1 MKCKRIIITLLII
14 TILFTLTGCDKDEA
28 NNISETFETNTT
40 SVKEY
45 EPEYGGQLV
54 LPLTV
59 LKTLNPLISEN
70 LSYYYFSKLIF
81 EGLFELDQNFDIKN
95 QLAEDYIIRDDGT
108 ISIKL
113 KENVLWHDGEKLT
126 AEDVA
131 FTINTIKYANNDST
145 YKKMWDAA
153 MGNYYSSNINRII
166 DVYVI
171 DDYNLDIKFD
181 INFSNSLET
190 LIFPIIPKHRF
201 VVDRED
207 KNSYI
212 KALMEDDYTPI
223 GTGPY
228 RFSNYDKY
236 KSVQLEYFQD
246 YREGR
251 PYIDKIIGKILE
263 DDELALT
270 AFEAGQIDLTIALGV
285 DWEKFDQNNRVRIL
299 EFVSQNYDFLGFNF
313 SKSIFNNEQGH
324 KLRKAMAYGIDR
336 QAIIQ
341 KVFLGHATQTDLPI
355 HPNSWLISDEAN
367 AYGYNLSKA
376 REEINELGWK
386 DINGDGFYE
395 DENGKEITLRLITN
409 SYNPLRLKTA
419 DMIVEDLNKMG
430 IRVIKD
436 YPENIPD
443 NLTEEMVD
451 NQWEQLN
458 NRIIRT
464 SSPTTSIATAP
475 SRRTATRS
483 CASSS
488 AHARRSSRAAS
499 GSTESSSLST
509 TRYPRSLSSQAA
521 TTGRTPPPRPP
532 RPAPP
537 ACPTTPS
544 PRRCARSSASR
555 TGSSSSASSTASA
568 GSTTRRRRT
577 PPPRAVGSRPT
588 TRRSASSSAARSR
601 ARTSRPSSTTYRP
614 ASARSTSSE
623 PRATSWPPPSTPPG
637 ASTSA
642 PETSRQ
648 PSRSPLP
655 RPSPATSSFCHR
667 LQRATTSSRT
677 SRSAATRSAAW
688 SRSCRESEEVP
699 VRVEPARARH
709 GRARPLR
716 ARHGVQRDLGVRR
729 ARERQPARLRREAGD
744 LRADGRRV
752 ARRRVAPAARTHPP
766 ARADPR
772 RHRPHPLPRRA
783 RDRLACQRGA
793 ALDRRRPARLPAVRA
808 RQARDRRLDGRLP
821 VAAATAAHAEG
832 ARAAARDPRA
842 RLRRPGARRA
852 GPRHRAH
859 APPRGRRGP
868 PRLGNADEPARGGV
882 RDRDRARCDRRL
894 VVAVPARPA
903 ADLPRSVEGPD
914 RRRAPERAG
923 ADQLRLGR
931 DLRPRH
937 RVGAR
942 VALLPAG
949 GAHGHDVRRRRRAA
963 RARRRHARPD
973 GVLCLRLRRDPA
985 RDRLPRSVREAARGR
1000 GSRRSSAG
1008 RRRSTWPPPSA
1019 SRRSP
1024 GSRSRSSRTAARAS
1038 W

>member
-201 VVDRED
+201 VVDIEN

-236 KSVQLEYFQD
+236 KSIRLEYFQD

-341 KVFLGHATQTDLPI
+341 KIFLGHATQTDLPI

-386 DINGDGFYE
+386 DINEDGFYE

-430 IRVIKD
+430 IHVIKD

-451 NQWEQLN
+451 NQWEHLN
-458 NRIIRT
+458 NRIIRGDYDIVLLGW
-464 SSPTTSIATAP
+464 SISPTP
-475 SRRTATRS
+475 
-483 CASSS
+483 
-488 AHARRSSRAAS
+488 
-499 GSTESSSLST
+499 ELSFAFH
-509 TRYPRSLSSQAA
+509 SSQIKSGTNIIRYNNQAMDEA
-521 TTGRTPPPRPP
+521 LLEAFGAVNKDRKLKAYEKLQSVITEELPYVSLFFKNKALLIDKKIMGDVD
-532 RPAPP
+532 
-537 ACPTTPS
+537 PTFHNI
-544 PRRCARSSASR
+544 
-555 TGSSSSASSTASA
+555 
-568 GSTTRRRRT
+568 
-577 PPPRAVGSRPT
+577 
-588 TRRSASSSAARSR
+588 
-601 ARTSRPSSTTYRP
+601 YRNIEKWYIP
-614 ASARSTSSE
+614 KE
-623 PRATSWPPPSTPPG
+623 F
-637 ASTSA
+637 
-642 PETSRQ
+642 Q
-648 PSRSPLP
+648 
-655 RPSPATSSFCHR
+655 
-667 LQRATTSSRT
+667 
-677 SRSAATRSAAW
+677 
-688 SRSCRESEEVP
+688 EEV
-699 VRVEPARARH
+699 V
-709 GRARPLR
+709 
-716 ARHGVQRDLGVRR
+716 DKK
-729 ARERQPARLRREAGD
+729 
-744 LRADGRRV
+744 
-752 ARRRVAPAARTHPP
+752 
-766 ARADPR
+766 
-772 RHRPHPLPRRA
+772 
-783 RDRLACQRGA
+783 
-793 ALDRRRPARLPAVRA
+793 
-808 RQARDRRLDGRLP
+808 
-821 VAAATAAHAEG
+821 
-832 ARAAARDPRA
+832 
-842 RLRRPGARRA
+842 
-852 GPRHRAH
+852 
-859 APPRGRRGP
+859 
-868 PRLGNADEPARGGV
+868 
-882 RDRDRARCDRRL
+882 
-894 VVAVPARPA
+894 
-903 ADLPRSVEGPD
+903 
-914 RRRAPERAG
+914 
-923 ADQLRLGR
+923 
-931 DLRPRH
+931 
-937 RVGAR
+937 
-942 VALLPAG
+942 
-949 GAHGHDVRRRRRAA
+949 
-963 RARRRHARPD
+963 
-973 GVLCLRLRRDPA
+973 
-985 RDRLPRSVREAARGR
+985 
-1000 GSRRSSAG
+1000 
-1008 RRRSTWPPPSA
+1008 
-1019 SRRSP
+1019 
-1024 GSRSRSSRTAARAS
+1024 
-1038 W
+1038 

>member
-181 INFSNSLET
+181 INFSNSSET
-190 LIFPIIPKHRF
+190 LIYPIIPKHRF

-458 NRIIRT
+458 NRIIRGDYDIVLLGW
-464 SSPTTSIATAP
+464 SISPTP
-475 SRRTATRS
+475 
-483 CASSS
+483 
-488 AHARRSSRAAS
+488 
-499 GSTESSSLST
+499 ELSFAFH
-509 TRYPRSLSSQAA
+509 SSQIKSGTNIIRYNNQAMDEA
-521 TTGRTPPPRPP
+521 LLEAFGAVNKDRKLKAYEKLQSVITEELPYVSLFFKNKALLIDKKIMGDVD
-532 RPAPP
+532 
-537 ACPTTPS
+537 PTFHNI
-544 PRRCARSSASR
+544 
-555 TGSSSSASSTASA
+555 
-568 GSTTRRRRT
+568 
-577 PPPRAVGSRPT
+577 
-588 TRRSASSSAARSR
+588 
-601 ARTSRPSSTTYRP
+601 YRNIEKWYIP
-614 ASARSTSSE
+614 KE
-623 PRATSWPPPSTPPG
+623 F
-637 ASTSA
+637 
-642 PETSRQ
+642 Q
-648 PSRSPLP
+648 
-655 RPSPATSSFCHR
+655 
-667 LQRATTSSRT
+667 
-677 SRSAATRSAAW
+677 
-688 SRSCRESEEVP
+688 EEV
-699 VRVEPARARH
+699 V
-709 GRARPLR
+709 
-716 ARHGVQRDLGVRR
+716 DKK
-729 ARERQPARLRREAGD
+729 
-744 LRADGRRV
+744 
-752 ARRRVAPAARTHPP
+752 
-766 ARADPR
+766 
-772 RHRPHPLPRRA
+772 
-783 RDRLACQRGA
+783 
-793 ALDRRRPARLPAVRA
+793 
-808 RQARDRRLDGRLP
+808 
-821 VAAATAAHAEG
+821 
-832 ARAAARDPRA
+832 
-842 RLRRPGARRA
+842 
-852 GPRHRAH
+852 
-859 APPRGRRGP
+859 
-868 PRLGNADEPARGGV
+868 
-882 RDRDRARCDRRL
+882 
-894 VVAVPARPA
+894 
-903 ADLPRSVEGPD
+903 
-914 RRRAPERAG
+914 
-923 ADQLRLGR
+923 
-931 DLRPRH
+931 
-937 RVGAR
+937 
-942 VALLPAG
+942 
-949 GAHGHDVRRRRRAA
+949 
-963 RARRRHARPD
+963 
-973 GVLCLRLRRDPA
+973 
-985 RDRLPRSVREAARGR
+985 
-1000 GSRRSSAG
+1000 
-1008 RRRSTWPPPSA
+1008 
-1019 SRRSP
+1019 
-1024 GSRSRSSRTAARAS
+1024 
-1038 W
+1038 

>member
-1 MKCKRIIITLLII
+1 LKCKRIIITLLII

-458 NRIIRT
+458 NRIIRGDYDIVLLGW
-464 SSPTTSIATAP
+464 SISPTP
-475 SRRTATRS
+475 
-483 CASSS
+483 
-488 AHARRSSRAAS
+488 
-499 GSTESSSLST
+499 ELSFAFH
-509 TRYPRSLSSQAA
+509 SSQIKSGTNIIRYNNQAMDEA
-521 TTGRTPPPRPP
+521 LLEAFGAVNKDRKLKAYEKLQSVITEELPYVSLFFKNKALLIDKKIMGDVD
-532 RPAPP
+532 
-537 ACPTTPS
+537 PTFHNI
-544 PRRCARSSASR
+544 
-555 TGSSSSASSTASA
+555 
-568 GSTTRRRRT
+568 
-577 PPPRAVGSRPT
+577 
-588 TRRSASSSAARSR
+588 
-601 ARTSRPSSTTYRP
+601 YRNIEKWYIP
-614 ASARSTSSE
+614 KE
-623 PRATSWPPPSTPPG
+623 F
-637 ASTSA
+637 
-642 PETSRQ
+642 Q
-648 PSRSPLP
+648 
-655 RPSPATSSFCHR
+655 
-667 LQRATTSSRT
+667 
-677 SRSAATRSAAW
+677 
-688 SRSCRESEEVP
+688 EEV
-699 VRVEPARARH
+699 V
-709 GRARPLR
+709 
-716 ARHGVQRDLGVRR
+716 DKK
-729 ARERQPARLRREAGD
+729 
-744 LRADGRRV
+744 
-752 ARRRVAPAARTHPP
+752 
-766 ARADPR
+766 
-772 RHRPHPLPRRA
+772 
-783 RDRLACQRGA
+783 
-793 ALDRRRPARLPAVRA
+793 
-808 RQARDRRLDGRLP
+808 
-821 VAAATAAHAEG
+821 
-832 ARAAARDPRA
+832 
-842 RLRRPGARRA
+842 
-852 GPRHRAH
+852 
-859 APPRGRRGP
+859 
-868 PRLGNADEPARGGV
+868 
-882 RDRDRARCDRRL
+882 
-894 VVAVPARPA
+894 
-903 ADLPRSVEGPD
+903 
-914 RRRAPERAG
+914 
-923 ADQLRLGR
+923 
-931 DLRPRH
+931 
-937 RVGAR
+937 
-942 VALLPAG
+942 
-949 GAHGHDVRRRRRAA
+949 
-963 RARRRHARPD
+963 
-973 GVLCLRLRRDPA
+973 
-985 RDRLPRSVREAARGR
+985 
-1000 GSRRSSAG
+1000 
-1008 RRRSTWPPPSA
+1008 
-1019 SRRSP
+1019 
-1024 GSRSRSSRTAARAS
+1024 
-1038 W
+1038 

>member
-458 NRIIRT
+458 NRIIRGDYDIVLLGW
-464 SSPTTSIATAP
+464 SISPTP
-475 SRRTATRS
+475 
-483 CASSS
+483 
-488 AHARRSSRAAS
+488 
-499 GSTESSSLST
+499 ELSFAFH
-509 TRYPRSLSSQAA
+509 SSQIKSGTNIIRYNNQAMDEA
-521 TTGRTPPPRPP
+521 LLEAFGAVNKDRKLKAYEKLQSVITEELPYVSLFFKNKALLIDKKIMGDVD
-532 RPAPP
+532 
-537 ACPTTPS
+537 PTFHNI
-544 PRRCARSSASR
+544 
-555 TGSSSSASSTASA
+555 
-568 GSTTRRRRT
+568 
-577 PPPRAVGSRPT
+577 
-588 TRRSASSSAARSR
+588 
-601 ARTSRPSSTTYRP
+601 YRNIEKWYIP
-614 ASARSTSSE
+614 KE
-623 PRATSWPPPSTPPG
+623 F
-637 ASTSA
+637 
-642 PETSRQ
+642 Q
-648 PSRSPLP
+648 
-655 RPSPATSSFCHR
+655 
-667 LQRATTSSRT
+667 
-677 SRSAATRSAAW
+677 
-688 SRSCRESEEVP
+688 EEV
-699 VRVEPARARH
+699 V
-709 GRARPLR
+709 
-716 ARHGVQRDLGVRR
+716 DKK
-729 ARERQPARLRREAGD
+729 
-744 LRADGRRV
+744 
-752 ARRRVAPAARTHPP
+752 
-766 ARADPR
+766 
-772 RHRPHPLPRRA
+772 
-783 RDRLACQRGA
+783 
-793 ALDRRRPARLPAVRA
+793 
-808 RQARDRRLDGRLP
+808 
-821 VAAATAAHAEG
+821 
-832 ARAAARDPRA
+832 
-842 RLRRPGARRA
+842 
-852 GPRHRAH
+852 
-859 APPRGRRGP
+859 
-868 PRLGNADEPARGGV
+868 
-882 RDRDRARCDRRL
+882 
-894 VVAVPARPA
+894 
-903 ADLPRSVEGPD
+903 
-914 RRRAPERAG
+914 
-923 ADQLRLGR
+923 
-931 DLRPRH
+931 
-937 RVGAR
+937 
-942 VALLPAG
+942 
-949 GAHGHDVRRRRRAA
+949 
-963 RARRRHARPD
+963 
-973 GVLCLRLRRDPA
+973 
-985 RDRLPRSVREAARGR
+985 
-1000 GSRRSSAG
+1000 
-1008 RRRSTWPPPSA
+1008 
-1019 SRRSP
+1019 
-1024 GSRSRSSRTAARAS
+1024 
-1038 W
+1038 

>member
-430 IRVIKD
+430 IHVIKD

-458 NRIIRT
+458 NRIIRGDYDIVLLGW
-464 SSPTTSIATAP
+464 SISPTP
-475 SRRTATRS
+475 
-483 CASSS
+483 
-488 AHARRSSRAAS
+488 
-499 GSTESSSLST
+499 ELSFAFH
-509 TRYPRSLSSQAA
+509 SSQIKSGTNIIRYNNQAMDEA
-521 TTGRTPPPRPP
+521 LLEAFGAVNKDRKLKAYEKLQSVITEELPYVSLFFKNKALLIDKKIMGDVD
-532 RPAPP
+532 
-537 ACPTTPS
+537 PTFHNI
-544 PRRCARSSASR
+544 
-555 TGSSSSASSTASA
+555 
-568 GSTTRRRRT
+568 
-577 PPPRAVGSRPT
+577 
-588 TRRSASSSAARSR
+588 
-601 ARTSRPSSTTYRP
+601 YRNIEKWYIP
-614 ASARSTSSE
+614 KE
-623 PRATSWPPPSTPPG
+623 F
-637 ASTSA
+637 
-642 PETSRQ
+642 Q
-648 PSRSPLP
+648 
-655 RPSPATSSFCHR
+655 
-667 LQRATTSSRT
+667 
-677 SRSAATRSAAW
+677 
-688 SRSCRESEEVP
+688 EEV
-699 VRVEPARARH
+699 V
-709 GRARPLR
+709 
-716 ARHGVQRDLGVRR
+716 DKK
-729 ARERQPARLRREAGD
+729 
-744 LRADGRRV
+744 
-752 ARRRVAPAARTHPP
+752 
-766 ARADPR
+766 
-772 RHRPHPLPRRA
+772 
-783 RDRLACQRGA
+783 
-793 ALDRRRPARLPAVRA
+793 
-808 RQARDRRLDGRLP
+808 
-821 VAAATAAHAEG
+821 
-832 ARAAARDPRA
+832 
-842 RLRRPGARRA
+842 
-852 GPRHRAH
+852 
-859 APPRGRRGP
+859 
-868 PRLGNADEPARGGV
+868 
-882 RDRDRARCDRRL
+882 
-894 VVAVPARPA
+894 
-903 ADLPRSVEGPD
+903 
-914 RRRAPERAG
+914 
-923 ADQLRLGR
+923 
-931 DLRPRH
+931 
-937 RVGAR
+937 
-942 VALLPAG
+942 
-949 GAHGHDVRRRRRAA
+949 
-963 RARRRHARPD
+963 
-973 GVLCLRLRRDPA
+973 
-985 RDRLPRSVREAARGR
+985 
-1000 GSRRSSAG
+1000 
-1008 RRRSTWPPPSA
+1008 
-1019 SRRSP
+1019 
-1024 GSRSRSSRTAARAS
+1024 
-1038 W
+1038 

>member
-201 VVDRED
+201 VVDIEN

-236 KSVQLEYFQD
+236 KSIRLEYFQD

-430 IRVIKD
+430 IHVIKD

-451 NQWEQLN
+451 NQWEHLN
-458 NRIIRT
+458 NRIIRGDYDIVLLGW
-464 SSPTTSIATAP
+464 SISPTP
-475 SRRTATRS
+475 
-483 CASSS
+483 
-488 AHARRSSRAAS
+488 
-499 GSTESSSLST
+499 ELSFAFH
-509 TRYPRSLSSQAA
+509 SSQIKSGTNIIRYNNQAMDEA
-521 TTGRTPPPRPP
+521 LLEAFGAVNKDRKLKAYEKLQSVITEELPYVSLFFKNKALLIDKKIMGDVD
-532 RPAPP
+532 
-537 ACPTTPS
+537 PTFHNI
-544 PRRCARSSASR
+544 
-555 TGSSSSASSTASA
+555 
-568 GSTTRRRRT
+568 
-577 PPPRAVGSRPT
+577 
-588 TRRSASSSAARSR
+588 
-601 ARTSRPSSTTYRP
+601 YRNIEKWYIP
-614 ASARSTSSE
+614 KE
-623 PRATSWPPPSTPPG
+623 F
-637 ASTSA
+637 
-642 PETSRQ
+642 Q
-648 PSRSPLP
+648 
-655 RPSPATSSFCHR
+655 
-667 LQRATTSSRT
+667 
-677 SRSAATRSAAW
+677 
-688 SRSCRESEEVP
+688 EEV
-699 VRVEPARARH
+699 V
-709 GRARPLR
+709 
-716 ARHGVQRDLGVRR
+716 DKK
-729 ARERQPARLRREAGD
+729 
-744 LRADGRRV
+744 
-752 ARRRVAPAARTHPP
+752 
-766 ARADPR
+766 
-772 RHRPHPLPRRA
+772 
-783 RDRLACQRGA
+783 
-793 ALDRRRPARLPAVRA
+793 
-808 RQARDRRLDGRLP
+808 
-821 VAAATAAHAEG
+821 
-832 ARAAARDPRA
+832 
-842 RLRRPGARRA
+842 
-852 GPRHRAH
+852 
-859 APPRGRRGP
+859 
-868 PRLGNADEPARGGV
+868 
-882 RDRDRARCDRRL
+882 
-894 VVAVPARPA
+894 
-903 ADLPRSVEGPD
+903 
-914 RRRAPERAG
+914 
-923 ADQLRLGR
+923 
-931 DLRPRH
+931 
-937 RVGAR
+937 
-942 VALLPAG
+942 
-949 GAHGHDVRRRRRAA
+949 
-963 RARRRHARPD
+963 
-973 GVLCLRLRRDPA
+973 
-985 RDRLPRSVREAARGR
+985 
-1000 GSRRSSAG
+1000 
-1008 RRRSTWPPPSA
+1008 
-1019 SRRSP
+1019 
-1024 GSRSRSSRTAARAS
+1024 
-1038 W
+1038 